1 MTKLMQTTSL
11 TALLLLLSGCNNLN
25 NNLNTPQKPKI
36 DETLEVVD
44 NTSLKSISDMT
55 AIAFEWK
62 KVEDPRVIGYN
73 FYRANMHKDGRR
85 LKLIDSVKNKYSTH
99 FVDTKLEPNT
109 KYVYQI
115 SSKAAN
121 GIESNT
127 TNAYVTQTLPR
138 IVPVSFVQALS
149 DLPNR
154 IKIVWRPH
162 PDLRVEYYKIEKFN
176 STLNE
181 WNTEKKIKGR
191 LQSEYIDT
199 NLDNDESFKYRI
211 TAYTF
216 EDIATNPSSAVIAK
230 TKALPMGVQ
239 QLRATNNEPKKIL
252 VGWEAS
258 VTPDVIKYEILRSSI
273 KSFGFSKLKVVNKN
287 TFAYTDEINEDG
299 KEYFYKVISIDKD
312 SLKSSSKVDAVKG
325 ATLNKPSKPTIT
337 LAQIQGSK
345 AILNWLPSDDRAI
358 SYNVYKKT
366 MLNFFESKTEKF
378 TDIKDLRFEDNN
390 IITGIEY
397 KYSIQANDTY
407 GLMSKKTEDASL
419 ILPKIPVKK

>member
-11 TALLLLLSGCNNLN
+11 TALLLLLSGCNNIN
-25 NNLNTPQKPKI
+25 NNLNTPEKPKI

-55 AIAFEWK
+55 SIAFEWK

-85 LKLIDSVKNKYSTH
+85 LKLIDSVKNKYATH
-99 FVDTKLEPNT
+99 FVDTELEPDT

-115 SSKAAN
+115 SSKAQN

-127 TNAYVTQTLPR
+127 TNAYITQTLPR

-162 PDLRVEYYKIEKFN
+162 PDLRVAYYKIEKFN

-181 WNTEKKIKGR
+181 WNTEEKIKGR

-199 NLDNDESFKYRI
+199 SLKNNETFKYRV

-216 EDIATNPSSAVIAK
+216 EDVSTNPSQTVTAK

-239 QLRATNNEPKKIL
+239 KLKATTTEPKKVLI
-252 VGWEAS
+252 GWEPS
-258 VTPDVIKYEILRSSI
+258 VTEDILKYEILRSSI
-273 KSFGFSKLKVVNKN
+273 ESFGYSKLKEVSKN
-287 TFAYTDEINEDG
+287 TFAYTDKIDEDG

-312 SLKSSSKVDAVKG
+312 NLKSSSKIDPVKG
-325 ATLNKPSKPTIT
+325 VSLNKPAKPTII
-337 LAQIQGSK
+337 LAQIQGNQ
-345 AILNWLPSDDRAI
+345 AILNWDAADNRAI

-378 TDIKDLRFEDNN
+378 TDIKALRFEDNN
-390 IITGIEY
+390 IITGVEY

-407 GLMSKKTEDASL
+407 GLMSEKTDEASL
-419 ILPKIPVKK
+419 ILPKIPVQK

>member
-1 MTKLMQTTSL
+1 MASTS
-11 TALLLLLSGCNNLN
+11 SF
-25 NNLNTPQKPKI
+25 
-36 DETLEVVD
+36 
-44 NTSLKSISDMT
+44 
-55 AIAFEWK
+55 IAFEWK

-216 EDIATNPSSAVIAK
+216 EDIATNPSSAVTAK

-358 SYNVYKKT
+358 T
-366 MLNFFESKTEKF
+366 
-378 TDIKDLRFEDNN
+378 
-390 IITGIEY
+390 
-397 KYSIQANDTY
+397 
-407 GLMSKKTEDASL
+407 
-419 ILPKIPVKK
+419 

>member
-11 TALLLLLSGCNNLN
+11 TALLLLLSGCSNLN
-25 NNLNTPQKPKI
+25 NNLNAPIKPKI
-36 DETLEVVD
+36 DETLEVID
-44 NTSLKSISDMT
+44 NNSLKSISDMT

-62 KVEDPRVIGYN
+62 KVDDARVIGYN

-85 LKLIDSVKNKYSTH
+85 LKLIESVNNKYTTH
-99 FVDTKLEPNT
+99 FVDTELEPNT

-127 TNAYVTQTLPR
+127 TNAYITQTLPR

-154 IKIVWRPH
+154 IKIIWRPH
-162 PDLRVEYYKIEKFN
+162 PDLRVEYYKVEKFN

-181 WNTEKKIKGR
+181 WNTEKKVKGR

-199 NLDNDESFKYRI
+199 SLDNNESFRYRV

-216 EDIATNPSSAVIAK
+216 EDVSTNPSEVVTAK
-230 TKALPMGVQ
+230 TKALPIGVQ
-239 QLRATNNEPKKIL
+239 NLKATSDEPKKIIL
-252 VGWEAS
+252 GWEPS
-258 VTPDVIKYEILRSSI
+258 VTSDIIKYEIHRSSI
-273 KSFGFSKLKVVNKN
+273 KSFGFNKIKEVNNN
-287 TFAYTDEINEDG
+287 TFAFVDQIEEDG
-299 KEYFYKVISIDKD
+299 KEYYYKVISVDKD
-312 SLKSSSKVDAVKG
+312 NLKSSSKVDAVKG
-325 ATLNKPSKPTIT
+325 SSLNKPAKPTIT

-345 AILNWLPSDDRAI
+345 AILNWTVSDNRAI

-378 TDIKDLRFEDNN
+378 TDVKDLRFEDNN
-390 IITGIEY
+390 IITGVEY

-407 GLMSKKTEDASL
+407 GLMSEKTDEASL

>member
-25 NNLNTPQKPKI
+25 NNLNTPAKPKI
-36 DETLEVVD
+36 DETLEIID
-44 NTSLKSISDMT
+44 NTTLKSISDMT

-85 LKLIDSVKNKYSTH
+85 LKLIDTVKNKYATH
-99 FVDTKLEPNT
+99 FVDTELEPNT

-121 GIESNT
+121 GVESNT
-127 TNAYVTQTLPR
+127 TSAYITQTLPR

-154 IKIVWRPH
+154 IKVIWRPH

-181 WNTEKKIKGR
+181 WNTEEKVKGR
-191 LQSEYIDT
+191 LQSEYIDDR
-199 NLDNDESFKYRI
+199 LDNNETFKYRV

-216 EDIATNPSSAVIAK
+216 EDVSTKPSEVVTAK

-239 QLRATNNEPKKIL
+239 NLAATTTEPKKIL
-252 VGWEAS
+252 VSWDAS
-258 VTPDVIKYEILRSSI
+258 STHDVLKYEIHRSSI
-273 KSFGFSKLKVVNKN
+273 KSFGFSKVKEVNKN
-287 TFAYTDEINEDG
+287 TFVYTDKVDEDG
-299 KEYFYKVISIDKD
+299 KEYFYKVIAVDKD
-312 SLKSSSKVDAVKG
+312 NLKSSSKIDAVKG
-325 ATLNKPSKPTIT
+325 TSLNKPGKPTIT

-345 AILNWLPSDDRAI
+345 AILNWTAADNRAI

-378 TDIKDLRFEDNN
+378 TDVRDTRFEDNN
-390 IITGIEY
+390 IITGVEY
-397 KYSIQANDTY
+397 RYSIQANDTY
-407 GLMSKKTEDASL
+407 GLMSEKTDDASL
-419 ILPKIPVKK
+419 ILPKISVKK

>member
-25 NNLNTPQKPKI
+25 TNLNTPIKPKI
-36 DETLEVVD
+36 DETLEVID

-62 KVEDPRVIGYN
+62 RVEDPRVIGYN

-85 LKLIDSVKNKYSTH
+85 LKLIDSVKNKYTTH
-99 FVDTKLEPNT
+99 FVDTQLEPNT

-127 TNAYVTQTLPR
+127 TNAYVAQTLPR

-154 IKIVWRPH
+154 IKIIWRPH
-162 PDLRVEYYKIEKFN
+162 PDLRVEYYKVEKFN
-176 STLNE
+176 TTLNE
-181 WNTEKKIKGR
+181 WNTEEKVKGR
-191 LQSEYIDT
+191 LQSEYIDDGLA
-199 NLDNDESFKYRI
+199 NNESFKYRV

-216 EDIATNPSSAVIAK
+216 EDVSTNPSEIVSAK
-230 TKALPMGVQ
+230 TKPLPAGIQ
-239 QLRATNNEPKKIL
+239 NLSATINEPKKII
-252 VGWEAS
+252 VSWEPS
-258 VTPDVIKYEILRSSI
+258 VTEDVLKYEIHRSSI
-273 KSFGFSKLKVVNKN
+273 ESFGYSKLKEVNKN
-287 TFAYTDEINEDG
+287 TLSFTDKIDEDG
-299 KEYFYKVISIDKD
+299 KEYFYKVISVDKD
-312 SLKSSSKVDAVKG
+312 HLKSSSKMEAVKG
-325 ATLNKPSKPTIT
+325 MTLNKPARPTIT
-337 LAQIQGSK
+337 LAQIQGTK
-345 AILNWLPSDDRAI
+345 AILNWTAADNRAI

-366 MLNFFESKTEKF
+366 MINFFESKTEKF

-397 KYSIQANDTY
+397 QYSIQANDTY
-407 GLMSKKTEDASL
+407 GLMSEKTDEASL
-419 ILPKIPVKK
+419 ILPKISTKK

>member
-216 EDIATNPSSAVIAK
+216 EDIATNPSSAVTAK

>member
-11 TALLLLLSGCNNLN
+11 TALLLLLSGCTNLN
-25 NNLNTPQKPKI
+25 NNLNTPVKPNI
-36 DETLEVVD
+36 DETLEVID
-44 NTSLKSISDMT
+44 NNTLKSISDMT

-62 KVEDPRVIGYN
+62 RVDDVRVTGYN

-85 LKLIDSVKNKYSTH
+85 LKLVKSLNNKYATH
-99 FVDTKLEPNT
+99 FVDTELEPNT

-115 SSKAAN
+115 SSKASD

-127 TNAYVTQTLPR
+127 TNAYITQTLAR

-154 IKIVWRPH
+154 IKISWRPH
-162 PDLRVEYYKIEKFN
+162 QDLRVAYYKIEKFN

-199 NLDNDESFKYRI
+199 GLDNNESFKYRV

-216 EDIATNPSSAVIAK
+216 EDISSNPSEIITAK
-230 TKALPMGVQ
+230 TKALPIGIQ
-239 QLRATNNEPKKIL
+239 NLSASNNEPKKIL
-252 VGWEAS
+252 LAWEAS
-258 VTPDVIKYEILRSSI
+258 VTDDIIKYQIQRSSI
-273 KSFGFSKLKVVNKN
+273 KSFGFRKIKEVNNN
-287 TFAYTDEINEDG
+287 TFAFTDQIDEDG
-299 KEYFYKVISIDKD
+299 KEYYYKVISVDKD
-312 SLKSSSKVDAVKG
+312 NLKSSSKTNIVKG
-325 ATLNKPSKPTIT
+325 LSLNKPGKPTII

-345 AILNWLPSDDRAI
+345 AILNWNAADNRAI
-358 SYNVYKKT
+358 SYNIYKKT
-366 MLNFFESKTEKF
+366 MISFFESKTEKF
-378 TDIKDLRFEDNN
+378 TDITELRFEDNN
-390 IITGIEY
+390 IITGVEY

-407 GLMSKKTEDASL
+407 GLMSEKTDEASL
-419 ILPKIPVKK
+419 ILPKISLKK

>member
-1 MTKLMQTTSL
+1 MQTTSL
-11 TALLLLLSGCNNLN
+11 TALLLLLSGCNNIN
-25 NNLNTPQKPKI
+25 NNLNTPVKPKI
-36 DETLEVVD
+36 DETLEVID
-44 NTSLKSISDMT
+44 NNTLKSISDMT

-62 KVEDPRVIGYN
+62 KVDDARVTGYN

-85 LKLIDSVKNKYSTH
+85 LKLVKSVNNKYATH
-99 FVDTKLEPNT
+99 FVDTELEPNT

-115 SSKAAN
+115 SSKSSS

-127 TNAYVTQTLPR
+127 TNAYITQTLPR

-154 IKIVWRPH
+154 IKIIWRPH
-162 PDLRVEYYKIEKFN
+162 PDLRVAYYKIEKFN

-181 WNTEKKIKGR
+181 WNTEEKVKGR

-199 NLDNDESFKYRI
+199 RLDNNESFKYRV

-216 EDIATNPSSAVIAK
+216 ENVSTKPSDVITAK
-230 TKALPMGVQ
+230 TKALPIGIQ
-239 QLRATNNEPKKIL
+239 NLTATNNEPKKIL
-252 VGWEAS
+252 LGWQAS
-258 VTPDVIKYEILRSSI
+258 VTGDILKYEIHRSSI
-273 KSFGFSKLKVVNKN
+273 KSFGYSKIKEVSNS
-287 TFAYTDEINEDG
+287 TFAFEDKIDEDG
-299 KEYFYKVISIDKD
+299 KEYFYKVISVDND
-312 SLKSSSKVDAVKG
+312 NLKSSSKVEAVKG
-325 ATLNKPSKPTIT
+325 VSLNKPGKPTIT

-345 AILNWLPSDDRAI
+345 AIVNWNAADNRAI

-378 TDIKDLRFEDNN
+378 TDITQLRFEDNN
-390 IITGIEY
+390 IITGVEY

-407 GLMSKKTEDASL
+407 GLMSEKTDEASL
-419 ILPKIPVKK
+419 ILPKISSKK

>member
-1 MTKLMQTTSL
+1 MTKLMKTTSL

-25 NNLNTPQKPKI
+25 NNLSTPEKPKI
-36 DETLEVVD
+36 DETLEVID
-44 NTSLKSISDMT
+44 STSLKSISDMT

-85 LKLIDSVKNKYSTH
+85 LKLIDTVKNKYSTH
-99 FVDTKLEPNT
+99 FVDTELEPNT

-115 SSKAAN
+115 SSKSSD
-121 GIESNT
+121 GLESNT
-127 TNAYVTQTLPR
+127 TNAYITQTLPR

-154 IKIVWRPH
+154 IKIIWRPH
-162 PDLRVEYYKIEKFN
+162 PDLRVAYYKIEKFN

-181 WNTEKKIKGR
+181 WNTEEKVKGR
-191 LQSEYIDT
+191 LQSEYIDDG
-199 NLDNDESFKYRI
+199 LDNNESFKYRV

-216 EDIATNPSSAVIAK
+216 EDVSTNPSEEVIAK

-239 QLRATNNEPKKIL
+239 NLRATTTEPKKIL
-252 VGWEAS
+252 VGWEPS
-258 VTPDVIKYEILRSSI
+258 VTPDVLKYEIHRSAI
-273 KSFGFSKLKVVNKN
+273 KSFGYSKVKEVNKN
-287 TFAYTDEINEDG
+287 TFAFTDKVDEDG
-299 KEYFYKVISIDKD
+299 KEFYYKVISVDKD
-312 SLKSSSKVDAVKG
+312 NLKSSSKIDAVKG
-325 ATLNKPSKPTIT
+325 VSLNKPQKPTIT

-345 AILNWLPSDDRAI
+345 AILNWTASDNRAI

-366 MLNFFESKTEKF
+366 MINFFESKTEKF

-390 IITGIEY
+390 IITGVEY

-407 GLMSKKTEDASL
+407 GLMSERTDEASL
-419 ILPKIPVKK
+419 ILPKITIQK

>member
-25 NNLNTPQKPKI
+25 NNLNAPVKPKI
-36 DETLEVVD
+36 DETLEVI
-44 NTSLKSISDMT
+44 NSSSLKSISGMT

-62 KVEDPRVIGYN
+62 KVDDVRVIGYN

-85 LKLIDSVKNKYSTH
+85 LKLIDSINNKYTTH
-99 FVDTKLEPNT
+99 FVDKELEPDT

-115 SSKAAN
+115 SSKAAD

-127 TNAYVTQTLPR
+127 TNAYITQTLPR

-162 PDLRVEYYKIEKFN
+162 PDLRVAYYKIEKFN
-176 STLNE
+176 TTLNE

-191 LQSEYIDT
+191 LESEYIDT
-199 NLDNDESFKYRI
+199 GLDNNETFKYRV

-216 EDIATNPSSAVIAK
+216 EDVSTNPSEVITAK
-230 TKALPMGVQ
+230 TKALPNGIQ
-239 QLRATNNEPKKIL
+239 NLNATNNEPKKIIL
-252 VGWEAS
+252 RWEPS
-258 VTPDVIKYEILRSSI
+258 VTADILKYEIHRSLI
-273 KSFGFSKLKVVNKN
+273 KTFGFKKIKEVDNN
-287 TFAYTDEINEDG
+287 TFTFVDQIDEDG
-299 KEYFYKVISIDKD
+299 KEYYYKVIAVDVD
-312 SLKSSSKVDAVKG
+312 NLKSSSKIDPVKG
-325 ATLNKPSKPTIT
+325 ISLNKPLKPTIT

-345 AILNWLPSDDRAI
+345 AILNWTSSDNRAI
-358 SYNVYKKT
+358 SYNIYKKT
-366 MLNFFESKTEKF
+366 IISFFESKTEKF
-378 TDIKDLRFEDNN
+378 TDIKELRFEDNN

-407 GLMSKKTEDASL
+407 GLMSEKTDEASL
-419 ILPKIPVKK
+419 VLPKIPLKK

>member
-11 TALLLLLSGCNNLN
+11 TALLLLLSGCSNLN
-25 NNLNTPQKPKI
+25 NNLNAPVKPKI
-36 DETLEVVD
+36 DETLEVID
-44 NTSLKSISDMT
+44 NNSLKSISDMT

-62 KVEDPRVIGYN
+62 KVDDARVIGYN

-85 LKLIDSVKNKYSTH
+85 LKLIESVNNKYTTH
-99 FVDTKLEPNT
+99 FVDTQLEPNT

-127 TNAYVTQTLPR
+127 TNAYITQTLPR

-154 IKIVWRPH
+154 IKIIWRPH
-162 PDLRVEYYKIEKFN
+162 PDLRVEYYKVEKFN

-181 WNTEKKIKGR
+181 WNTEKKVKGR

-199 NLDNDESFKYRI
+199 SLDNNESFRYRV

-216 EDIATNPSSAVIAK
+216 EDVSTNPSEVVTAK
-230 TKALPMGVQ
+230 TKALPIGVQ
-239 QLRATNNEPKKIL
+239 NLKATTNEPKKIIL
-252 VGWEAS
+252 GWEPS
-258 VTPDVIKYEILRSSI
+258 VTSDIIKYEIHRSAI
-273 KSFGFSKLKVVNKN
+273 KSFGFSKIKEVNNN
-287 TFAYTDEINEDG
+287 TFAFVDQIEEDG
-299 KEYFYKVISIDKD
+299 KEYYYKVISVDKD
-312 SLKSSSKVDAVKG
+312 NLKSSSKVDAVKG
-325 ATLNKPSKPTIT
+325 SSLNKPAKPTIT

-345 AILNWLPSDDRAI
+345 AILNWTVSDNRAI

-378 TDIKDLRFEDNN
+378 TDVKDLRFEDNN
-390 IITGIEY
+390 IITGVEY

-407 GLMSKKTEDASL
+407 GLMSEKTDEASL

>member
-11 TALLLLLSGCNNLN
+11 TALLLLLSGCSNLN
-25 NNLNTPQKPKI
+25 NNLNAPVKPKI
-36 DETLEVVD
+36 DETLEVID
-44 NTSLKSISDMT
+44 NNSLKSISDMT

-62 KVEDPRVIGYN
+62 KVDDARVIGYN

-85 LKLIDSVKNKYSTH
+85 LKLIESVNNKYTTH
-99 FVDTKLEPNT
+99 FVDTELEPNT

-127 TNAYVTQTLPR
+127 TNAYITQTLPR

-154 IKIVWRPH
+154 IKIIWRPH
-162 PDLRVEYYKIEKFN
+162 PDLRVEYYKVEKFN

-181 WNTEKKIKGR
+181 WNTEKKVKGR

-199 NLDNDESFKYRI
+199 SLDNNESFRYRV

-216 EDIATNPSSAVIAK
+216 EDVSTNPSEVVTAK
-230 TKALPMGVQ
+230 TKALPIGVQ
-239 QLRATNNEPKKIL
+239 NLKATSDEPKKIIL
-252 VGWEAS
+252 GWEPS
-258 VTPDVIKYEILRSSI
+258 VTSDIIKYEIHRSSI
-273 KSFGFSKLKVVNKN
+273 KSFGFNKIKEVNNN
-287 TFAYTDEINEDG
+287 TFAFVDQIEEDG
-299 KEYFYKVISIDKD
+299 KEYYYKVISVDKD
-312 SLKSSSKVDAVKG
+312 NLKSSSKVDAVKG
-325 ATLNKPSKPTIT
+325 SSLNKPAKPTIT

-345 AILNWLPSDDRAI
+345 AILNWTVSDNRAI

-378 TDIKDLRFEDNN
+378 TDVKDLRFEDNN
-390 IITGIEY
+390 IITGVEY

-407 GLMSKKTEDASL
+407 GLMSEKTDEASL

>member
-25 NNLNTPQKPKI
+25 NNLNTPVKPKI
-36 DETLEVVD
+36 DETLEVID

-62 KVEDPRVIGYN
+62 KVDDVRVIGYN

-85 LKLIDSVKNKYSTH
+85 LKLIESVNNKYTTH
-99 FVDTKLEPNT
+99 FVDKDLEPDT

-115 SSKAAN
+115 SSKAVN

-127 TNAYVTQTLPR
+127 TNAYIAKTLPR

-154 IKIVWRPH
+154 IKIIWRPH
-162 PDLRVEYYKIEKFN
+162 PDLRVAYYKIEKFN
-176 STLNE
+176 TTLNE

-191 LQSEYIDT
+191 LESEYIDDG
-199 NLDNDESFKYRI
+199 LDNSETFKYRI

-216 EDIATNPSSAVIAK
+216 EDVSTSPSEAVTAK
-230 TKALPMGVQ
+230 TKALPNGVQ
-239 QLRATNNEPKKIL
+239 NLSATSNEPKKIIL
-252 VGWEAS
+252 AWEPS
-258 VTPDVIKYEILRSSI
+258 VTGDIVKYEIHRSAI
-273 KSFGFSKLKVVNKN
+273 KSFGFKKVIEVDNN
-287 TFAYTDEINEDG
+287 TFNFVDQIDEDG
-299 KEYFYKVISIDKD
+299 KEYFYKVIAVDKD
-312 SLKSSSKVDAVKG
+312 DLKSSSKIDAVKG
-325 ATLNKPSKPTIT
+325 ISLNKPTTPTIT

-345 AILNWLPSDDRAI
+345 AILNWTASDNRAI

-366 MLNFFESKTEKF
+366 IINFFESKTEKF

-390 IITGIEY
+390 IITGVEY

-407 GLMSKKTEDASL
+407 GLMSEKTDEASL
-419 ILPKIPVKK
+419 ILPKIPLKK

>member
-1 MTKLMQTTSL
+1 MQTTSL
-11 TALLLLLSGCNNLN
+11 TALLLLLSGCSNLN
-25 NNLNTPQKPKI
+25 NNLNAPIKPKI
-36 DETLEVVD
+36 DETLEVID
-44 NTSLKSISDMT
+44 NNSLKSISDMT

-62 KVEDPRVIGYN
+62 KVDDARVIGYN

-85 LKLIDSVKNKYSTH
+85 LKLIESVNNKYTTH
-99 FVDTKLEPNT
+99 FVDTELEPNT

-127 TNAYVTQTLPR
+127 TNAYITQTLPR

-154 IKIVWRPH
+154 IKIIWRPH
-162 PDLRVEYYKIEKFN
+162 PDLRVEYYKVEKFN

-181 WNTEKKIKGR
+181 WNTEKKVKGR

-199 NLDNDESFKYRI
+199 SLDNNESFRYRV

-216 EDIATNPSSAVIAK
+216 EDVSTNPSEVVTAK
-230 TKALPMGVQ
+230 TKALPIGVQ
-239 QLRATNNEPKKIL
+239 NLKATSDEPKKIIL
-252 VGWEAS
+252 GWEPS
-258 VTPDVIKYEILRSSI
+258 VTSDIIKYEIHRSSI
-273 KSFGFSKLKVVNKN
+273 KSFGFNKIKEVNNN
-287 TFAYTDEINEDG
+287 TFAFVDQIEEDG
-299 KEYFYKVISIDKD
+299 KEYYYKVISVDKD
-312 SLKSSSKVDAVKG
+312 NLKSSSKVDAVKG
-325 ATLNKPSKPTIT
+325 SSLNKPAKPTIT

-345 AILNWLPSDDRAI
+345 AILNWTVSDNRAI

-378 TDIKDLRFEDNN
+378 TDVKDLRFEDNN
-390 IITGIEY
+390 IITGVEY

-407 GLMSKKTEDASL
+407 GLMSEKTDEASL